1 MWPKAIVQ
9 EGQLVNLTCLVWTT
23 NLTQPTYTWYRDG
36 QQRPGAL
43 SILLPNVT
51 VMDAAS
57 YRCGVVRPGQAPHL
71 SRPVTLDVLC
81 EFGWMQDRAK
91 RNDSSPRGSRAWPE
105 PHRCPTQELSPI
117 HVMKL
122 RTGSTELGVR
132 RERFSLGRGAEPSI
146 GQLGALGMGSQG
158 PPALNPANWPP
169 DCGL

>member
-1 MWPKAIVQ
+1 METSGLLYTALQISLVSPCLSLSPAVSVHVWPKAIVQ

-91 RNDSSPRGSRAWPE
+91 RNDSSPQGSRAWPE
-105 PHRCPTQELSPI
+105 PHRCPTQELSP
-117 HVMKL
+117 HPCD
-122 RTGSTELGVR
+122 EAQD
-132 RERFSLGRGAEPSI
+132 REH
-146 GQLGALGMGSQG
+146 
-158 PPALNPANWPP
+158 
-169 DCGL
+169 